1 MRPSPEQALRAA
13 SMQRRSLPIL
23 VFLALFSLVAGY
35 STAQSVSG
43 GASSRY
49 AEGRKAFLA
58 EDYYGAV
65 EAYLE
70 ALKINPTYAEPV
82 EALAESFYALG
93 EFDQALAW
101 VKRARGLSRS
111 STEVANLEAFIR
123 IAMGDLS
130 AADVI
135 VRDVLVREP
144 YNKEALFVQAE
155 LDLAR
160 GKSGEASVRY
170 REATRRFPDD
180 RRALLSLA
188 LVLGSLGDAEGART
202 FAARA
207 ITTHPDDPQ
216 VHFYAAY
223 LDASTGRL
231 REAAAGLQIALS
243 LKPGYASARSL
254 LASVKYRLG
263 EWEEAARLADEA
275 IAVNRT
281 DASAWY
287 LKGMAYYRLGRHGD
301 ARTVLA
307 GALSVDKE
315 DEFAR
320 TALES
325 LVISSTAAESPERA
339 RWAAYHFSRAQDFQ
353 IRNLADQALFE
364 YRRGLRLDP
373 YAKEGRAA
381 YAELLRTLGFPSRQ
395 LAELRFL
402 QELGKADRAVNDAVE
417 TYDSL
422 LADALHRRWSVDTN
436 LIVDRH
442 WKIAVMSVAS
452 QSAVRH
458 VDAGRVT
465 AGLIRDLL
473 VHDGNIL
480 PSTVPIEQP
489 SFSAAF
495 RAARE
500 AGADYFMTVAVSESD
515 RDLSLVCRLYVART
529 GSPAADFSAF
539 RTGTDRMRNASRRVI
554 EQLGAALP
562 LRAELLARKAGQG
575 LIDKGKA
582 DGMTVGTKLEIVRKG
597 TASTL
602 AEGIGLAYTPADISG
617 TFLVEEVDEEISAG
631 TLVRN
636 GFFDRIAAGDEILKP
651 AEETKTPASQEKAYM
666 DPELGLLLRTLR

>member
-1 MRPSPEQALRAA
+1 MIKPSGPASSVACFLRH
-13 SMQRRSLPIL
+13 SRLLTVSLLLL
-23 VFLALFSLVAGY
+23 VLATGY
-35 STAQSVSG
+35 SPAQSASG
-43 GASSRY
+43 AAAGRY
-49 AEGRKAFLA
+49 ADGQRSFLE

-70 ALKINPTYAEPV
+70 ALRINPAYAEPV

-130 AADVI
+130 SADAL
-135 VRDVLVREP
+135 VRDVLIREP

-170 REATRRFPDD
+170 REAARRFPDD

-207 ITTHPDDPQ
+207 ISAHPDDPQ
-216 VHFYAAY
+216 VRFYAAY
-223 LDASTGRL
+223 LDASTGKL
-231 REAAAGLQIALS
+231 REAAAGLQMALS

-275 IAVNRT
+275 IAVNRA

-287 LKGMAYYRLGRHGD
+287 LKGMAYSRLGRHAE

-325 LVISSTAAESPERA
+325 LVISNTAAESPERA

-364 YRRGLRLDP
+364 YRRGLRMDP
-373 YAKEGRAA
+373 YAKAGRAA
-381 YAELLRTLGFPSRQ
+381 YAELLRTLGFPARQ

-402 QELGKADRAVNDAVE
+402 QDLGKADRAVNDAVE

-436 LIVDRH
+436 LLTDRH

-458 VDAGRVT
+458 VDAGRVA

-480 PSTVPIEQP
+480 PSMVPIEQP
-489 SFSAAF
+489 GFSAAF

-500 AGADYFMTVAVSESD
+500 AGADYFMTVSVSESD

-554 EQLGAALP
+554 EQLGIALP
-562 LRAELLARKAGQG
+562 LRAELLTRKAGQG

-582 DGMTVGTKLEIVRKG
+582 DGITVGTKLVIVRKG
-597 TASTL
+597 AVSTL
-602 AEGIGLAYTPADISG
+602 PEGIGLAYVPADISG
-617 TFLVEEVDEEISAG
+617 TFTVDEIDEEVSAG
-631 TLVRN
+631 TLLRN

-651 AEETKTPASQEKAYM
+651 AEAAKPSTSQENAYM
-666 DPELGLLLRTLR
+666 DPELSLLLRTLR